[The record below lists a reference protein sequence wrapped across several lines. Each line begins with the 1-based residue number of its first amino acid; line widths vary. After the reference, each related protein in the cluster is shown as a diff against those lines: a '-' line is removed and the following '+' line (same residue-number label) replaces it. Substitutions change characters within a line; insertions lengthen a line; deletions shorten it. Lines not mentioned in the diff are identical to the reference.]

1 MDRAPCVYLLATSFH
16 GRLYTGVTSNLLQRI
31 AQHRKQMTRG
41 HTSRYDIKRLVWFE
55 MHDMMDAAIR
65 REKTIK
71 RWVRSVQ
78 IRADRSG
85 QPDLARSCSGLRIR
99 AIDPKAGGPRV
110 KPGVTTVGMEPS
122 HPSCRA

>member
-1 MDRAPCVYLLATSFH
+1 MEREPAVYILATSFH

-41 HTSRYDIKRLVWFE
+41 HTARYDIKRLVWFE

-71 RWVRSVQ
+71 RWVRPYKYAL
-78 IRADRSG
+78 IEADNPTWR
-85 QPDLARSCSGLRIR
+85 DLAQDFGFEPLIQRQV
-99 AIDPKAGGPRV
+99 DPGSS
-110 KPGVTTVGMEPS
+110 PG
-122 HPSCRA
+122 